1 MLQILE
7 PLNFCKAIIF
17 VIFGII
23 LLSDLIILSIGV
35 HNDLPTV
42 TNGYSEMTE
51 FPAPIVGFQLKNNFS
66 VMCHFQ
72 LFDYYVDSSNC
83 SKYLTQPTF
92 NEENGQWTGQFSPIN
107 NLAFPKNQTSY
118 RLKRILFKFNVPND
132 VYIDGDIPAFT
143 INVFDSANQTLAQDM
158 YTALVNNKYYFD
170 SSPLSASV
178 FRTNRY
184 FLGRKYVSNNDDSH
198 DIWIMIYH
206 VRMTRKITKTI
217 VESIKDDF
225 GFPPERETL
234 TYITTFV
241 YLTTRNDSWYA
252 DAASG
257 FMLDPNSFLLEDQTE
272 QRNKN
277 ALSVISNVLAIFGA
291 LLTIYAILFGVSSI
305 KPWGIMH
312 KRVFNST
319 TKKTLNEKLKPKP
332 TLLFSANPEYDNLDL
347 KEELIGLK
355 EFLKHYVVN
364 ISWLEEDNIKTSKK
378 DDRKT
383 SEKDDK
389 KTSEEDDKK
398 TSEEDDRKTS
408 EEDDRKTSDEHDK
421 KTSEEDD
428 KSK

>member
-1 MLQILE
+1 MFKIT
-7 PLNFCKAIIF
+7 PLNFCRAIRF
-17 VIFGII
+17 AIFGTI
-23 LLSDLIILSIGV
+23 LLTDLIILSIGV

-42 TNGYSEMTE
+42 TDGYSEMTE
-51 FPAPIVGFQLKNNFS
+51 FPAPIVGFQLKNNFT
-66 VMCHFQ
+66 VTCHFQ
-72 LFDYYVDSSNC
+72 LFNYYDISNC

-92 NEENGQWTGQFSPIN
+92 NEENGQWTGKFSPIN

-132 VYIDGDIPAFT
+132 VYVDGDIPAFT

-158 YTALVNNKYYFD
+158 YRALVNNKYYSD

-184 FLGRKYVSNNDDSH
+184 FLGRNY
-198 DIWIMIYH
+198 IYH
-206 VRMTRKITKTI
+206 VRMTRKITRTI

-234 TYITTFV
+234 TYITAFV

-252 DAASG
+252 DAAAG
-257 FMLDPNSFLLEDQTE
+257 FMLDPNSFLLEEQTE

-277 ALSVISNVLAIFGA
+277 ALSVISNVLSIFGA
-291 LLTIYAILFGVSSI
+291 LFTFYALLFGVSSI
-305 KPWGIMH
+305 KPWGFMH

-389 KTSEEDDKK
+389 KTSKEDDKK
-398 TSEEDDRKTS
+398 TIEEDDRKTS

>member
-1 MLQILE
+1 IT
-7 PLNFCKAIIF
+7 PLNFCRAIIIA
-17 VIFGII
+17 IFGTI
-23 LLSDLIILSIGV
+23 LLTDLIILSIGV

-42 TNGYSEMTE
+42 TDGYSEMTE
-51 FPAPIVGFQLKNNFS
+51 FPAPLVGFQLKNNFS

-72 LFDYYVDSSNC
+72 LFDYYDSSNC

-92 NEENGQWTGQFSPIN
+92 NEENGQWTGKFSPIN

-118 RLKRILFKFNVPND
+118 RLKRILFKFNVSND

-143 INVFDSANQTLAQDM
+143 INVFDSTNQTLAQDM
-158 YTALVNNKYYFD
+158 YEALVNNKYYSD

-178 FRTNRY
+178 YRTNRY
-184 FLGRKYVSNNDDSH
+184 FLGRNYVNLPCPNDKENHQNDCRIH
-198 DIWIMIYH
+198 Q
-206 VRMTRKITKTI
+206 
-217 VESIKDDF
+217 

-234 TYITTFV
+234 TYITAFV

-252 DAASG
+252 DAAAG
-257 FMLDPNSFLLEDQTE
+257 FMLDPNSFLLEEQTE

-277 ALSVISNVLAIFGA
+277 ALSVISNVLSIFGA
-291 LLTIYAILFGVSSI
+291 LFTFYALLFGVSSI
-305 KPWGIMH
+305 KPWGFMH

-355 EFLKHYVVN
+355 EFLKLYVVN

-389 KTSEEDDKK
+389 KTSKEDDKK

-408 EEDDRKTSDEHDK
+408 E
-421 KTSEEDD
+421 
-428 KSK
+428 

>member
-7 PLNFCKAIIF
+7 PLNFCRAIII

-23 LLSDLIILSIGV
+23 LLGDLIILSIGV
-35 HNDLPTV
+35 HNDLLTV
-42 TNGYSEMTE
+42 TDRYSEMTE
-51 FPAPIVGFQLKNNFS
+51 FPAPIVGFQLKNNFTIT
-66 VMCHFQ
+66 CHFQ
-72 LFDYYVDSSNC
+72 LFGYYDSNNC

-92 NEENGQWTGQFSPIN
+92 NEENGQWTGKFSPIN
-107 NLAFPKNQTSY
+107 NLAFLKNQTSY
-118 RLKRILFKFNVPND
+118 RLKRILFKFNVSND

-143 INVFDSANQTLAQDM
+143 INVFNSTNQTLAQDM
-158 YTALVNNKYYFD
+158 YEVLVNNKYYSD

-178 FRTNRY
+178 YRTNRY
-184 FLGRKYVSNNDDSH
+184 FLGRNY
-198 DIWIMIYH
+198 IYH
-206 VRMTRKITKTI
+206 VRMTRKITRTI
-217 VESIKDDF
+217 VKSIKDDF
-225 GFPPERETL
+225 RFPPECETL
-234 TYITTFV
+234 TYITAFV
-241 YLTTRNDSWYA
+241 YLTTKNDSWYA
-252 DAASG
+252 DAAAG
-257 FMLDPNSFLLEDQTE
+257 FMLDPNSFLLEEQTE

-277 ALSVISNVLAIFGA
+277 GFI
-291 LLTIYAILFGVSSI
+291 
-305 KPWGIMH
+305 H

-355 EFLKHYVVN
+355 EFLKLYVIN

-378 DDRKT
+378 DDR
-383 SEKDDK
+383 
-389 KTSEEDDKK
+389 K

-428 KSK
+428 KSFPGCGRDDSIKNLTSGKLYKVMEFINNNR